1 MKRALSLAVRRE
13 TRLVVAGTS
22 LIAGTYGLVRLA
34 YGLFLPDIRV
44 SLEMSSA
51 MAGYVA
57 SGASV
62 AYAAGAVFG
71 LAAATQARRLVVG
84 ALLTASVG
92 AVGMAL
98 SPSLAIFT
106 PWAVVSSMGAGLAS
120 PGLVA
125 VVQRNV
131 PPEREARAQARVNAG
146 TGPGLV
152 AAGVLALVLLPD
164 WRLGFVVSAVLTAAA
179 GIAVLVLDRPAVD
192 AETTAGPA
200 VRRTWD
206 WVAGLWLPALAA
218 LLLGAASVVVWTYGR
233 NQVIDEGA
241 SGSAAT
247 VAWIALGL
255 GGTLTV
261 VTARRMSALRPEPA
275 WLLTNAAV
283 AGSVAALG
291 LGSGHLAV
299 AVFACAV
306 FGWAFVAASSVLI
319 AWTSHLEPDEVAPG
333 TALLFITLMLGQAVG
348 SAAAGPVVDRHGL
361 TTVFLLAAAVAVGSA
376 LCGRRREA

>member
-1 MKRALSLAVRRE
+1 MKRALSLATRRE

-34 YGLFLPDIRV
+34 YGLFLPDIRD

-62 AYAAGAVFG
+62 AYVAGAVFG

-98 SPSLAIFT
+98 SPSQALFV

-131 PPEREARAQARVNAG
+131 SPEREARAQARVNAG

-152 AAGVLALVLLPD
+152 AAGLLALVLLPD

-179 GIAVLVLDRPAVD
+179 GIAVLVLDRPAVGG
-192 AETTAGPA
+192 ETRADPA
-200 VRRTWD
+200 APRKWD

-218 LLLGAASVVVWTYGR
+218 LLLGAASAVVWTYGR
-233 NQVIDEGA
+233 TQVIDEGA

-255 GGTLTV
+255 GGTLAV
-261 VTARRMSALRPEPA
+261 VTARRMSAMRPERA
-275 WLLTNAAV
+275 WLLTNAGVAV
-283 AGSVAALG
+283 SVAALG
-291 LGSGHLAV
+291 LGAGQLTV
-299 AVFACAV
+299 AVLACAV
-306 FGWAFVAASSVLI
+306 FGWSFVTATSALI
-319 AWTSHLEPDEVAPG
+319 AWSSHLVPDEAAPG
-333 TALLFITLMLGQAVG
+333 TSLLFITLMLGQAAG
-348 SAAAGPVVDRHGL
+348 SAAAGAVAERHGL
-361 TTVFLLAAAVAVGSA
+361 TTAFLLAAAVTAGAAV
-376 LCGRRREA
+376 CGRRRQE